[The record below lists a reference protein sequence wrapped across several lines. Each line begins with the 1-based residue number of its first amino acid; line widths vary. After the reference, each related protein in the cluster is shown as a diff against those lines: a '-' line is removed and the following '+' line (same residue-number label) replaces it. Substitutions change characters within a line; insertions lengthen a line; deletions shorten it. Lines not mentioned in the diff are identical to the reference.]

1 MLFRQLFDAESA
13 TYTYLLADQGEA
25 VLIDP
30 VRDQLERDLLLL
42 EELGLKLVH
51 TAETH
56 VHADHVT
63 SSGVLRQRLGSR
75 SVASKRGGANCADVL
90 VDHDDEVSFG
100 GRKLMVRAT
109 PGHTSGCVTYVLDD
123 ESMAFTGD
131 TLLIRG
137 NGRTDFQ
144 EGDAKTLYRSI
155 HDHIFSLPDDTR
167 LYPGHDY
174 RGFTSTTVAEE
185 KAHNRRLGGGKTE
198 AEFVAIMSQLKLPN
212 PKKIDI
218 AVPANLKCGIPPAER
233 VDGTTEA
240 VERGWAPI
248 VRREGIPEVTA
259 GWTAEHRE
267 EFRLVDVRR
276 QDEWDEAHVD
286 GADHVVLDVLESVA
300 REWDREAP
308 LVVMCKSGGR
318 SGRAARLLEGMG
330 FLRVASMAGGIT
342 GWRGEGHEAVDGAGA
357 VVPGSGGT
365 KPECG

>member
-30 VRDQLERDLLLL
+30 VRDQVERDLLLL

-51 TAETH
+51 TCETH

-75 SVASKRGGANCADVL
+75 SVVSKHGGANCADVL
-90 VDHDDEVSFG
+90 ADQGDEVTFG
-100 GRKLMVRAT
+100 GRKLQVRAT

-144 EGDAKTLYRSI
+144 EGDARTLYHSI
-155 HDHIFSLPDDTR
+155 HEQIFSLPDETL

-174 RGFTSTTVAEE
+174 RGFTCTTVGEE

-198 AEFVAIMSQLKLPN
+198 AEFVAIMDALKLPN
-212 PKKIDI
+212 PKKIDE
-218 AVPANLKCGIPPAER
+218 AVPANLRCGIPAADR
-233 VDGTTEA
+233 VDGTADT
-240 VERGWAPI
+240 ERGWAPI
-248 VRREGIPEVTA
+248 VRREGIPEVTVA
-259 GWTAEHRE
+259 WTADHLD

-276 QDEWDEAHVD
+276 QDEWDASHVE

-300 REWDREAP
+300 RDWDRDAP

-318 SGRAARLLEGMG
+318 SGKAARLLEGMG
-330 FLRVASMAGGIT
+330 FLRVASMDGGIT
-342 GWRGEGHEAVDGAGA
+342 GWMGEGHAAVDGAGSRVA
-357 VVPGSGGT
+357 GSGGT